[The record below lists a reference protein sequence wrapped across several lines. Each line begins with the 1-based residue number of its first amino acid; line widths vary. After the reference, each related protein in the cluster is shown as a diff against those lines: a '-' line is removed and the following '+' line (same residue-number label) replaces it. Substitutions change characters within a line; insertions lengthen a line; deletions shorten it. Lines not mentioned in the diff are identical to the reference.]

1 MACITT
7 QGARVTTIALPWT
20 RSELQL
26 ELFVTLHDG
35 VWQSNLTRSA
45 AALGPSLSHC
55 GHDWVCGLRVPHAD
69 KTLLALKRPPLQ
81 KIVERRTALRAVPRT
96 PSPPKHKVALVLRSH
111 GANLLELAWIK
122 RGNFVIVITSESA
135 AAIPQLEPADGSR
148 LLDRPHRG
156 CGPNQAP
163 QSLRQVADRERE
175 CWRARRWGWRR

>member
-1 MACITT
+1 
-7 QGARVTTIALPWT
+7 
-20 RSELQL
+20 
-26 ELFVTLHDG
+26 
-35 VWQSNLTRSA
+35 
-45 AALGPSLSHC
+45 
-55 GHDWVCGLRVPHAD
+55 
-69 KTLLALKRPPLQ
+69 
-81 KIVERRTALRAVPRT
+81 
-96 PSPPKHKVALVLRSH
+96 VALVLRSH

-175 CWRARRWGWRR
+175 CWRARRWGWRRWSRASGDAEAPSTTALLPALKSRKPVGKKANGDKGAAGAKGAVCVGVSALDTRLVAVSDGLCVQRRRARSRIHTVNSCVAC